1 MSWGWRGFRL
11 GLDAGQSFSGV
22 SSAVGLMLNR
32 LFLKYSS
39 KHSETY
45 ALGISQH
52 VAGIVN
58 ALNEQTV
65 RRGAAFGSGL
75 QKSNVQ

>member
-1 MSWGWRGFRL
+1 
-11 GLDAGQSFSGV
+11 
-22 SSAVGLMLNR
+22 MLNR
-32 LFLKYSS
+32 LLLKYSP

-58 ALNEQTV
+58 ALNEQTI

-75 QKSNVQ
+75 QESNVQ